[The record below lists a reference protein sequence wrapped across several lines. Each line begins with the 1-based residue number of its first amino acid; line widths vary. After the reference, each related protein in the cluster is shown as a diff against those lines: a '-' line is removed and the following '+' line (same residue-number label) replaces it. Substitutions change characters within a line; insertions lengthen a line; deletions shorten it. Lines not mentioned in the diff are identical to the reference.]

1 MRNGEVS
8 PNHLKLSSGE
18 LSVGLNRDW
27 RGPMPD
33 VQRVLIIVHGRLR
46 NAMTYL
52 QSAETAASQ
61 AGQER
66 NTLII
71 APQFLNDSDV
81 RRNPATPLSDRPA

>member
-1 MRNGEVS
+1 MTGLAGAAEHGVREVS

-46 NAMTYL
+46 NAIRL
-52 QSAETAASQ
+52 PPRQARSAT
-61 AGQER
+61 R
-66 NTLII
+66 
-71 APQFLNDSDV
+71 
-81 RRNPATPLSDRPA
+81 